1 VLIYTYFMDAPQGNI
16 FYDEARKCW
25 VGTHP
30 KWGGHVVLAPTKEKA
45 EEDMALALAMYAIG
59 CFRE

>member
-1 VLIYTYFMDAPQGNI
+1 MDAPQGNI